1 MSSPG
6 LGLGVVELRLVP
18 TPLSG
23 GEDVP
28 FTMGLPAGV
37 WVKNKSRIDIRV
49 SDITRSTDWQNICA
63 SFSVYGNSENGKLL
77 STKMKDFHLQ
87 QPLPA

>member
-1 MSSPG
+1 MLVSSPG

-28 FTMGLPAGV
+28 FTIGLPAGV
-37 WVKNKSRIDIRV
+37 WVKNTTVIR
-49 SDITRSTDWQNICA
+49 TDKVPSYVAKANCSLYDTQSIYRYVILRN
-63 SFSVYGNSENGKLL
+63 VVK
-77 STKMKDFHLQ
+77 
-87 QPLPA
+87 

>member
-1 MSSPG
+1 VSSPG

-37 WVKNKSRIDIRV
+37 WGKNRIRKAKVLIGTV
-49 SDITRSTDWQNICA
+49 HY
-63 SFSVYGNSENGKLL
+63 VNSEK
-77 STKMKDFHLQ
+77 
-87 QPLPA
+87 